1 MDFVL
6 QKKGFGSVWRKWIL
20 GCLSTVSFSIFING
34 RPHGKFKGS
43 RGLRQGDPLSPFLF
57 TIVVDVLG
65 RLIDKAKECNVIQGF
80 SMGRDKVEV
89 THLQFADDTLFFMEA
104 KPNVFLNYLK
114 PLEAFGS
121 VSRLR
126 VNLKKSSL
134 LGINIDE
141 EMIQHWASFSGCK
154 VGLWPIKYLGLPL
167 VGNPRKIDFWDSV
180 VSKVTKRLY
189 GWKKASLQRE

>member
-1 MDFVL
+1 M
-6 QKKGFGSVWRKWIL
+6 
-20 GCLSTVSFSIFING
+20 
-34 RPHGKFKGS
+34 
-43 RGLRQGDPLSPFLF
+43 
-57 TIVVDVLG
+57 DVLG

-126 VNLKKSSL
+126 VNLKKSTL

-154 VGLWPIKYLGLPL
+154 VGLWAIKYLGLPL
-167 VGNPRKIDFWDSV
+167 VGNPRKIDFWDSM

-189 GWKKASLQRE
+189 GWKKTYLQRGYVNTYPFSLIFHSYLLPIIFQSTYHCDQRNREGDEGFLLGRRRFSRWGSPSG